1 MVGIFLRENIPVI
14 FFVSSWLWMFAHNI
28 DLYSKD
34 TGNSYEAP
42 IYSMKVCGIFGEIDV

>member
-1 MVGIFLRENIPVI
+1 
-14 FFVSSWLWMFAHNI
+14 MFAHNI

-42 IYSMKVCGIFGEIDV
+42 IYSMKVCGIFGEIDVWYDVKEAICVFWSAIRGK